1 MRQGKGAMTER
12 TGLVLGAPRARA
24 DEPCASPAGVAE
36 LREGRYRVTFARTR
50 ADLERVLRLRFEVF
64 NRELGEG
71 LSESWRTGL
80 DADPFDAVCH
90 HLMLVD
96 TRRDEVVGTYRL
108 QTAERARELGFYC
121 AQEFDLAGLGP
132 ILRQGVELGRAC
144 IQREHRHGSALFA
157 LWRGLAA
164 YTAWS
169 RKRFLF
175 GCCSLTSQ
183 DSREGVALLSQLER
197 GGHVDARFSAP
208 VRPAFACATEESMGD
223 VRVKLPTLFATYLR
237 HGATVLGGPAMD
249 REFKTIDY
257 LVALDLCRMPSR
269 LRSLFFA
276 GLADPL
282 LCGSGKGAA

>member
-1 MRQGKGAMTER
+1 MSEL
-12 TGLVLGAPRARA
+12 TGQTLGALHARA

-36 LREGRYRVTFARTR
+36 LHEGRYRVTFARTR

-71 LSESWRTGL
+71 LSQSWRTGL
-80 DADPFDAVCH
+80 DTDPFDAACH

-96 TRRDEVVGTYRL
+96 ARHDEVVGTYRL
-108 QTAERARELGFYC
+108 QTAEGARALGFYC
-121 AQEFDLAGLGP
+121 AQEFDLTGLAP

-144 IQREHRHGSALFA
+144 IKREHRHGSALFA

-164 YTAWS
+164 YATWS

-183 DSREGVALLSQLER
+183 DPREGAALLAELAR
-197 GGHVDARFSAP
+197 GGHLDARFSAP
-208 VRPAFACATEESMGD
+208 VRPAFVCAAQASVER
-223 VRVKLPTLFATYLR
+223 VRVELPALFATYLR
-237 HGATVLGGPAMD
+237 HGATVLGGPALD
-249 REFKTIDY
+249 REFKTIDSQ
-257 LVALDLCRMPSR
+257 VALDLARMPSR

-276 GLADPL
+276 GLAAPL
-282 LCGSGKGAA
+282 FGGGTPRG